1 MSTDLS
7 AMPVHVLSAGLTE
20 GQFSPVDLVE
30 ACLARIAK
38 LEPKLQAFVHVHEA
52 EARQAAEAADKAIR
66 AGKSL
71 GPLHGIPIAIK
82 DLGEVKDHAT
92 AAGCAVWRERMSTYN
107 ATLVEK
113 LLAAGMIILGK

>member
-7 AMPVHVLSAGLTE
+7 ALPVHALSAGLTA
-20 GQFSPVDLVE
+20 GRSSVDLVD
-30 ACLARIAK
+30 ACLARIAA

-66 AGKSL
+66 AGQAV

-82 DLGEVKDHAT
+82 DLVEVKDHPT
-92 AAGCAVWRERMSTYN
+92 AAGCTMWRQRMSAYN
-107 ATLVEK
+107 ATLVENFWPPE
-113 LLAAGMIILGK
+113 